1 MIIFLVAQ
9 QELTP
14 MKNKYYHHFLHAS
27 QQLANIES
35 IDYYLAKQLIQ
46 AYDQEENVL
55 LFHVLMALSE
65 NLRQGHTCL
74 PLAIIAEQCWA
85 ASPEKGES
93 TAKMGFQFPELT
105 QLIQLFSHKQFSET
119 ANTPIIYWQGCL
131 YLRRYFIFEQQLASI
146 IYSKLNNVSKDFDIE
161 QAKQCLQAVFPEYK
175 QTQSKTKVLD
185 WQMIS
190 VANALNKNF
199 SIIAGGPGTGK
210 TYTVTKLLA
219 AIILRAKK
227 SHLPLP
233 RIAMV
238 APTGKAAQ
246 RLSESISKTK
256 AQLSGKICESILE
269 VIPEHAQTIH
279 RLLGVIPQQVYF
291 RHHQDNLLPIDVLL
305 IDEASMVDLAL
316 MTRLLKAVPLPC
328 QVILLGDA
336 DQLPSVQSGS
346 VLNELAPKPHIGYSI
361 ENINYLEELTGQ
373 NLAGFQVRSTELGY
387 DHLTLLTQSRRFDG
401 KGGIA
406 LLANAVI
413 SGDSHQSWQLLQQEK
428 QQLQLLEGTCLL
440 TDSED
445 FSALIARYYFPL
457 LITDNLID
465 AFALF
470 KQFRVLVATRKGR
483 NGVEQ
488 LNRVIKEYLQQLF
501 QQKENKLLDINKH
514 YHGQPIMISEN
525 NYQIGLFNGDIGF
538 IWRDNTGHLMAV
550 FEGEEQQ
557 DNEAIDKKYR
567 EDQKPL
573 WSTNYRSFMISQL
586 PQYETVY
593 AMTIHKTQGSEF
605 DHVFMALPE
614 QSDHLLL
621 SRELLYTGVTRAKKQ
636 LSVFSKKNVWQQAV
650 KQKVVRYANL
660 AQRLALLVT

>member
-1 MIIFLVAQ
+1 MIFLVAQ
-9 QELTP
+9 QELTI
-14 MKNKYYHHFLHAS
+14 MKNKYYQHFLHAS

-35 IDYYLAKQLIQ
+35 IDYYLANQLAQ
-46 AYDQEENVL
+46 TYQQMDDAVL
-55 LFHVLMALSE
+55 YHVFMALSE

-74 PLAIIAEQCWA
+74 PLTVIAGQCWA
-85 ASPEKGES
+85 ASPEKAEHL
-93 TAKMGFQFPELT
+93 AKMGFQFPELA
-105 QLIQLFSHKQFSET
+105 QLTQLFSHEQFSEA
-119 ANTPIIYWQGCL
+119 ANTPIIYWRGCL
-131 YLRRYFIFEQQLASI
+131 YLRRYFIFEQQLAAI
-146 IYSKLNNVSKDFDIE
+146 IYSKLNNANKNVDIE
-161 QAKQCLQAVFPEYK
+161 QAKQCLQAVFPDSK
-175 QTQSKTKVLD
+175 QTKSKASVVD

-219 AIILRAKK
+219 AIILRAQK
-227 SHLPLP
+227 LQIDLP

-246 RLSESISKTK
+246 RLSESISKTTV
-256 AQLSGKICESILE
+256 QLSGKICESILKI
-269 VIPEHAQTIH
+269 IPEQAQTIH

-316 MTRLLKAVPLPC
+316 MTRLLKALPSHC

-361 ENINYLEELTGQ
+361 ENIRYLQELTGQ
-373 NLAGFQVRSTELGY
+373 NLEDFQVNSTQSGY

-428 QQLQLLEGTCLL
+428 QQLQLLEETTLL
-440 TDSED
+440 TDNED
-445 FSALIARYYFPL
+445 FSALIASYYFPL
-457 LITDNLID
+457 LIADKLID

-470 KQFRVLVATRKGR
+470 KQFRVLVATRKGK

-488 LNRVIKEYLQQLF
+488 LNMLIKEHLKQLF
-501 QQKENKLLDINKH
+501 QQKENKPLDINKL

-538 IWRDNTGHLMAV
+538 IWRDSAGHLMAV

-557 DNEAIDKKYR
+557 DKQGG
-567 EDQKPL
+567 DQ
-573 WSTNYRSFMISQL
+573 TANYRRFMISQL

-605 DHVFMALPE
+605 DHVFMVLPE
-614 QSDHLLL
+614 QSEHQLL
-621 SRELLYTGVTRAKKQ
+621 SRELLYTGITRAKKQ
-636 LSVFSKKNVWQQAV
+636 LSVLSKKHVWQQAV

-660 AQRLALLVT
+660 ARRLALLAT